1 MPEFTPSLCV
11 YMCTCIS
18 YAENYISI
26 FLFNIII
33 FSPGDC
39 GVDGCMSTVLHRL
52 RLTLYN
58 IKTYVYKDRYIVHV
72 TTISE
77 SHIIL

>member
-1 MPEFTPSLCV
+1 MAL
-11 YMCTCIS
+11 M
-18 YAENYISI
+18 YAENYINYVLYI
-26 FLFNIII
+26 QYV
-33 FSPGDC
+33 FSLGYC

-58 IKTYVYKDRYIVHV
+58 IKTYVYTPTKDRYIVHV

-77 SHIIL
+77 SRIIL